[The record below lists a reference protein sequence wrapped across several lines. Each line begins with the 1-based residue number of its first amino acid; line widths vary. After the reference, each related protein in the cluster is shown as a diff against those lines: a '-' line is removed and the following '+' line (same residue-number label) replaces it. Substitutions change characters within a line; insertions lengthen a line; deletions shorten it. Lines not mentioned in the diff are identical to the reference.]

1 MEALAD
7 SKRSI
12 QKTTY
17 MHRRIVVIDDDRDFA
32 DGLADYLR
40 IEGGH
45 DVRTFRLPE
54 DALAWLVT
62 GGTADIVLLDLRTPG
77 MSAHRFRAVLM
88 SVPAL
93 RDLPLIVISGLPTIG
108 DVATAIGAAG
118 FLQKPF
124 DLDHLLAIIEHHCGG
139 GKEAEPRA
147 PEDPSSRPG
156 VS

>member
-1 MEALAD
+1 MEALAG
-7 SKRSI
+7 SAHSI
-12 QKTTY
+12 QKTG

-40 IEGGH
+40 MEGGH
-45 DVRTFRLPE
+45 EVRTFRLPE

-62 GGTADIVLLDLRTPG
+62 GGTADIVFLDLRTPG
-77 MSAHRFRAVLM
+77 MSAYRFRAILM

-93 RDLPLIVISGLPTIG
+93 RAVPLVVISGLPNIE
-108 DVATAIGAAG
+108 DAATAIGAVG

-124 DLDHLLAIIEHHCGG
+124 DLDHLLALIELHCGAG
-139 GKEAEPRA
+139 DECEPRA
-147 PEDPSSRPG
+147 PQNPSSRPG